1 MKKITPQSRFG
12 LALTATFATLLIVGV
27 GSLFGSVAAVAQ
39 TTKSFDASGAIPDG
53 WMIDATRPGPR
64 LPEWEVVREPGPVG
78 GGLSNG

>member
-27 GSLFGSVAAVAQ
+27 GSLFGSVTAVAQ
-39 TTKSFDASGAIPDG
+39 TTESFDASGAIPDG

-64 LPEWEVVREPGPVG
+64 LPEWEVVQEPGPVG